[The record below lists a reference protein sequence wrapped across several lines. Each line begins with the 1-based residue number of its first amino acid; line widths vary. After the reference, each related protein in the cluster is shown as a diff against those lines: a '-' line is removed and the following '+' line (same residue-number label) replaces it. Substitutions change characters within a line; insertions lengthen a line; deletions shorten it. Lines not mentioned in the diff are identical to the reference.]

1 MENIGLFETG
11 EGPEQGDN
19 APSDTVSLDQLVS
32 NLFSQLQ
39 DFEEDLFH
47 WGHPPELRQPPQHE
61 AAHNSGDIQLQT
73 VDQKDVSAQIQA
85 EDLHAEGEAACSSLD
100 QPISEL
106 EVLRERDEAFQHQLK
121 EFENVKEENSC
132 LVQINQR
139 LELELQQVTE
149 KSQQSQSEQTEAYRR
164 LRDLQLSQE
173 KDLQQ
178 KCDELQRLQQR
189 LEEQE
194 TLQQRLEQE
203 KLQQRLEQEKLQQR
217 LEQEKLQQR
226 LEEQERLQQRLEQ
239 EKLQQRLEEQERLCQ
254 SLERQISERE
264 SERTNIDLLEQKLEE
279 FDGLKQDYCGLVTYC
294 QSLQTDL
301 DQTKDKLLQS
311 EFVRQDLLLSHQKAL
326 KEHREQLQRVK
337 QRMEEQKEAHS
348 CLEQQDSEREIQ
360 NRKIEA
366 LTRELEDFEEV
377 KGEYSRLVSYC
388 KSLEKDLEEAKRC
401 INQLSQEQ
409 LLEQKTIN
417 KSSERE
423 MIERLKRELEDFED
437 VKGEYSRLVSL
448 CKRLEKDL
456 EDANRCINQ
465 LRQELVLEKE
475 SSQQVAVHKSSER
488 EMRERIERLKS
499 ELEDFEEVKGE
510 YSQLV
515 SHCKRLEKD
524 LEEAKRCINSN
535 QLPTDLLLE
544 KESLKQVAVDKSSEK
559 ERIERLKR
567 ELEDFEEV
575 KGEYSRLVSL
585 CKRLE
590 KDLEEAKKNSLV
602 VVAEP
607 VSEAETCVDTR
618 ESVSEEKVQSQPS
631 DEHQHSCVRKTLNV
645 FGQSSR
651 ERPTPKNS
659 QHECEELRRLNGS
672 VKNLTQFFGPENKT
686 EEEKQAQGSDL
697 NRTSAKRGEKVAA
710 LMKMFES

>member
-1 MENIGLFETG
+1 MENIGHFETG
-11 EGPEQGDN
+11 EGPEQGHN

-47 WGHPPELRQPPQHE
+47 WGHPPELQQLPQHE
-61 AAHNSGDIQLQT
+61 ATHSGGDIQLET
-73 VDQKDVSAQIQA
+73 VDQEDVSAQIQA
-85 EDLHAEGEAACSSLD
+85 EDLHAEGEAACRSLD

-106 EVLRERDEAFQHQLK
+106 EVLRERHEAVQHQLK
-121 EFENVKEENSC
+121 EFDNVKEENSC

-139 LELELQQVTE
+139 LELKLQQLTE

-178 KCDELQRLQQR
+178 KCEDLQRLQQR
-189 LEEQE
+189 QEEQE
-194 TLQQRLEQE
+194 TLQQ
-203 KLQQRLEQEKLQQR
+203 K

-226 LEEQERLQQRLEQ
+226 LEEQERLQQRLEEQ

-279 FDGLKQDYCGLVTYC
+279 FEGLKQDYCGLVTYC

-301 DQTKDKLLQS
+301 EQTKEKLLHS

-337 QRMEEQKEAHS
+337 QHMEEQKEAHS

-366 LTRELEDFEEV
+366 LTRELEDFEDV
-377 KGEYSRLVSYC
+377 KGEYSRLVSHC
-388 KSLEKDLEEAKRC
+388 KRLEKDLEEAKRC
-401 INQLSQEQ
+401 INPCINKLSQEQ
-409 LLEQKTIN
+409 LLEKESLQQKAIN

-465 LRQELVLEKE
+465 QLPTDQLLEE
-475 SSQQVAVHKSSER
+475 SLKQVAVDKSSER

-499 ELEDFEEVKGE
+499 ELEDFEDVKRE
-510 YSQLV
+510 YSQ
-515 SHCKRLEKD
+515 
-524 LEEAKRCINSN
+524 
-535 QLPTDLLLE
+535 
-544 KESLKQVAVDKSSEK
+544 
-559 ERIERLKR
+559 
-567 ELEDFEEV
+567 
-575 KGEYSRLVSL
+575 LVSL

-602 VVAEP
+602 VVAEQ
-607 VSEAETCVDTR
+607 VSETCVDTR
-618 ESVSEEKVQSQPS
+618 ESVSEEKMQSQPS
-631 DEHQHSCVRKTLNV
+631 DQHQQSCVRKTINV
-645 FGQSSR
+645 FGQQSSR

-659 QHECEELRRLNGS
+659 QHECEELRGLNGS
-672 VKNLTQFFGPENKT
+672 VKNLTQFFGPEHKT
-686 EEEKQAQGSDL
+686 KEEKQGQGSDL
-697 NRTSAKRGEKVAA
+697 NRTSAKRGERVAA